1 MGPITA
7 LTCTECG
14 VPVMD
19 QSHCPQCGA
28 EIPEQPSPI
37 GSNADHDPTM
47 TSTPMEPLPPSPPA
61 TQTTSPE
68 QASQQWP
75 SAQGG
80 SPQPEPG
87 SQESEEMIALEEPE
101 IRGWDMEWKPL
112 SADSLH
118 SQGKT
123 DDSTS
128 SPTLSQSSVETDHEI
143 SSSQTDTLTEQ
154 LQDPDLPPTGAPPDH
169 ELPPPAPSH
178 PEPGSDSFRIR
189 HPLFWG
195 QGRSLFGIFIVNTF
209 LTLVTLGI
217 YSFWGRVRVRE
228 YLNSQTSFAGA
239 RFAYHGTG
247 KELFLGWLKAVLIF
261 GVPYIFF
268 SYMPVFWNEIP
279 QLIPNV
285 IAGLLVLC
293 FIPVAVVGAHRYRL
307 SRTSLRN
314 IRFSFRGSIS
324 DFMQLWFKG
333 SLLSVLTLGFYYPY
347 FENARR
353 AYLTTH
359 SQIGNHPFEYEG
371 QGKDL
376 LKIYVKAL
384 GLFFLTIILVGV
396 SILLGLTF
404 IGKSFTELHEI
415 IMASGLL
422 VGVSAIIPGVVA
434 WFYLQ
439 AAKQRYFWGR
449 THIGEAQFVSTV
461 TAWKLFELRVG
472 HLVLLITTLGLAW
485 PWVQTRNLQFFYYYL
500 GLHGSLD
507 FSRIEQDALDAS
519 PTGEELAGFFDTGFD
534 LG

>member
-1 MGPITA
+1 MEPITA

-14 VPVMD
+14 EPVME
-19 QSHCPQCGA
+19 QQQCPQCGA
-28 EIPEQPSPI
+28 TIPELSSPVEDK
-37 GSNADHDPTM
+37 GPTFNSM
-47 TSTPMEPLPPSPPA
+47 PTESQVPSPPVS
-61 TQTTSPE
+61 QTTL
-68 QASQQWP
+68 ADHTSQKWP
-75 SAQGG
+75 SAQGK
-80 SPQPEPG
+80 SPQPGPD
-87 SQESEEMIALEEPE
+87 SQESEEEIALEDPE
-101 IRGWDMEWKPL
+101 RRGWDMEWKPL
-112 SADSLH
+112 PANSLH
-118 SQGKT
+118 SQV
-123 DDSTS
+123 DSDTS
-128 SPTLSQSSVETDHEI
+128 VPSPTGSQSSIEADQET
-143 SSSQTDTLTEQ
+143 SLPSTEELSEQ
-154 LQDPDLPPTGAPPDH
+154 RLDPDLPPSETPPDH
-169 ELPPPAPSH
+169 EQPPPAPSH
-178 PEPGSDSFRIR
+178 HEPGSDSFRIR

-247 KELFLGWLKAVLIF
+247 KELFMGWLKAMLVF
-261 GVPYIFF
+261 GVPYTLSGFL
-268 SYMPVFWNEIP
+268 PVFWEEIP
-279 QLIPNV
+279 SFATDIFAALLI
-285 IAGLLVLC
+285 LC
-293 FIPVAVVGAHRYRL
+293 FIPMAVIGAHRYRM

-314 IRFSFRGSIS
+314 IRFSFRGRIS
-324 DFMQLWFKG
+324 DYTKIWFKG
-333 SLLSVLTLGFYYPY
+333 TLLSILTLGFYYPY

-353 AYLTTH
+353 AYLTIH
-359 SQIGNHPFEYEG
+359 SQIGNHAFGYDG

-384 GLFFLTIILVGV
+384 GLLLLTIIVVGM
-396 SILLGLTF
+396 SFLLGLAF

-422 VGVSAIIPGVVA
+422 LGVSAIVPGLVP

-439 AAKQRYFWGR
+439 AAKQRYFWSR

-500 GLHGSLD
+500 GLHGPLD
-507 FSRIEQDALDAS
+507 FPRIEQDALDAS

>member
-1 MGPITA
+1 MGPVTA

-19 QSHCPQCGA
+19 QPHCPQCGA
-28 EIPEQPSPI
+28 EIPEQPSSI
-37 GSNADHDPTM
+37 DSNEDQDPPV
-47 TSTPMEPLPPSPPA
+47 TSTPTEPLAPSPPA
-61 TQTTSPE
+61 KQTTSAE
-68 QASQQWP
+68 QASQKWP
-75 SAQGG
+75 SAQGN

-87 SQESEEMIALEEPE
+87 SQESEEMIALDEPE
-101 IRGWDMEWKPL
+101 IRGWDMEWKSLP
-112 SADSLH
+112 ADSLH
-118 SQGKT
+118 SRGKT
-123 DDSTS
+123 DDSPS
-128 SPTLSQSSVETDHEI
+128 SPTLAQSSVETDHET
-143 SSSQTDTLTEQ
+143 SSLSTEEMSEQ
-154 LQDPDLPPTGAPPDH
+154 RVDPDLPPSDTPPDN
-169 ELPPPAPSH
+169 EDPPPVTSH
-178 PEPGSDSFRIR
+178 HEPGSDSFRIR

-228 YLNSQTSFAGA
+228 YLNSQTSFAGG

-247 KELFLGWLKAVLIF
+247 KELFMGWLKAVLIF
-261 GVPYIFF
+261 GVPYVFF

-307 SRTSLRN
+307 SRTSWRN
-314 IRFSFRGSIS
+314 IRFSFRGCIS
-324 DFMQLWFKG
+324 DYMKLWFKG

-359 SQIGNHPFEYEG
+359 SQIGNHAFEYEG

-376 LKIYVKAL
+376 LKIYGKAFGLYLLTIAVMEALLLGGL
-384 GLFFLTIILVGV
+384 GL
-396 SILLGLTF
+396 
-404 IGKSFTELHEI
+404 IGKSITDLPALM
-415 IMASGLL
+415 MATGFL
-422 VGVSAIIPGVVA
+422 VVMSLVA
-434 WFYLQ
+434 GIVPWFYLQ

-472 HLVLLITTLGLAW
+472 HLILLITTLGLAW

-500 GLHGSLD
+500 GLHGPLD